1 MAEKSGKTFQRA
13 ASLGTLTDVDEVVKN
28 LALILRKTVHVRWI
42 LVYFFD
48 RERRTFSP
56 ARGYGLSER
65 YMSIFREAPL
75 MPDQVPLLK
84 TMLSRKQ
91 HILITDTAT
100 SELIPHRYRQLLSR
114 VNLLALP
121 MVVRNQVTGAV
132 FVARHKRFPTFTA
145 DDIATIKDII
155 SHAAL
160 SVSHMKLYD
169 ESLEMALDLARRIDV
184 ILTLDE
190 INKSIS
196 SSLSREKILD
206 TAMERIDRI
215 IPCTMVAVLQ
225 EKDSKFLVT
234 ASRWNGEGMPAVL
247 RPGTG
252 VDIGRTVAG
261 SAFRNGKSCSVEAL
275 GQKRKTGEIEK
286 EVAKGGISSLLA
298 VPITA
303 QGKSKGV
310 LLLGDRQAGGF
321 VAEEILII
329 EKIAVQ
335 IAVALENARL
345 YEELHTLFIST
356 VTSLANAI
364 DAKSPWTKGHSERV
378 MHSAANIAREMNQ
391 SEEMVER
398 VRLGGLLHDVGK
410 IGIIEALL
418 EKPARLSDE
427 EFPPMRLH
435 PEKGVAI
442 LAPIEQLHDVLP
454 GILYHHERF
463 DGSGYPKG
471 LKGEGIPLEARIVA
485 VADAFDAMISERPYK
500 NAYPLNQ
507 AIIELRRCSGKQF
520 DPKVVEALIHYLERH
535 HGTNPD

>member
-1 MAEKSGKTFQRA
+1 MKEKSGKTLQRVA
-13 ASLGTLTDVDEVVKN
+13 TLGTLTDVDEVVKN
-28 LALILRKTVHVRWI
+28 LALILRKTAHVRWI
-42 LVYFFD
+42 LVYFYD
-48 RERRTFSP
+48 REHRTFSP

-75 MPDQVPLLK
+75 APDKVPLLK
-84 TMLSRKQ
+84 TMLRRRQ
-91 HILITDTAT
+91 HILITDTVT
-100 SELIPHRYRQLLSR
+100 SELIPSRYRQLLGR

-132 FVARHKRFPTFTA
+132 FVARHKRFPIFT
-145 DDIATIKDII
+145 DNDIATIKDII

-169 ESLEMALDLARRIDV
+169 ESLEMAIDLARRIDV
-184 ILTLDE
+184 ILTLDD
-190 INKSIS
+190 INKAIS
-196 SSLSREKILD
+196 SSLSREKILE
-206 TAMERIDRI
+206 TAMERVDRI
-215 IPCTMVAVLQ
+215 IPCTMIAILQ
-225 EKDSKFLVT
+225 EREKKFCIT
-234 ASRWNGEGMPAVL
+234 ASRWNGEDIPATL
-247 RPGTG
+247 KPGTC
-252 VDIGRTVAG
+252 VDIEQTTAG
-261 SAFRNGKSCSVEAL
+261 SAFRHGKSRSVEVLVKKPKAGKIDREL
-275 GQKRKTGEIEK
+275 AK
-286 EVAKGGISSLLA
+286 EGIRSLLA

-310 LLLGDRQAGGF
+310 LLLGDLQPGGF

-378 MHSAANIAREMNQ
+378 MHCAANIAREMEQ
-391 SEEMVER
+391 TEEMVER

-471 LKGEGIPLEARIVA
+471 LKGGKIPLEARIVA

-500 NAYPLNQ
+500 KAYPLKK
-507 AIIELRRCSGKQF
+507 AMVELRSCSGKQF
-520 DPKVVEALIHYLERH
+520 DPNVVDALIHYLERH
-535 HGTNPD
+535 SAPS